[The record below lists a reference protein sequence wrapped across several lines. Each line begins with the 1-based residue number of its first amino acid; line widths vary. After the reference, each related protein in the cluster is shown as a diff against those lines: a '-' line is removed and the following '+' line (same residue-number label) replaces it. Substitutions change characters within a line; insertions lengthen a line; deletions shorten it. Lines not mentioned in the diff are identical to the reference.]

1 MALPLLLVKCA
12 CGVGCV
18 VVSFLVAAGIKKLVD
33 WWKSQRMLL
42 LGMSGAGKTT
52 FCNALYAMQEKNENW
67 KAGIYINTLEQE
79 KHKYDNT
86 FHFIDTA
93 GIETYKKLWDN
104 TIENEN
110 PNFILYFYD
119 VSRLGETMT
128 LNNEFKCYYYK
139 NMAAD
144 LKLLSALCGKHK
156 KKLLLIGTH
165 TDANY
170 DTHKANQY
178 LADVFSHL
186 GECEYCR
193 IEGSLADYKSAVSLF
208 KEIKEKAESMKI

>member
-1 MALPLLLVKCA
+1 MAISVLW
-12 CGVGCV
+12 GVGCV
-18 VVSFLVAAGIKKLVD
+18 VGGVIAAVITELVV
-33 WWKSQRMLL
+33 WWKSQKMLL
-42 LGMSGAGKTT
+42 LGMSGAGKST
-52 FCNALYAMQEKNENW
+52 FCNALYAIQEKNKNW
-67 KAGIYINTLEQE
+67 KAGIYSNTLEQE
-79 KHKYDNT
+79 KHKYDST

-104 TIENEN
+104 TIEIEN
-110 PNFILYFYD
+110 PDLILYFYD
-119 VSRLGETMT
+119 VSRLGEIMT

-144 LKLLSALCGKHK
+144 LRLLGTLCEKYK
-156 KKLLLIGTH
+156 KKLLLVGTH

-170 DTHKANQY
+170 DSHKANQY

-186 GECEYCR
+186 GNCEYR
-193 IEGSLADYKSAVSLF
+193 SVDGSLADYKSAVSLF

>member
-1 MALPLLLVKCA
+1 MGLPLIWVASC
-12 CGVGCV
+12 VGGL
-18 VVSFLVAAGIKKLVD
+18 LVAATIKKLVD
-33 WWKSQRMLL
+33 WWKSQKMLL

-52 FCNALYAMQEKNENW
+52 FCIALHAIQFKIENW
-67 KAGIYINTLEQE
+67 KAGFYSNTLEQE
-79 KHKYDNT
+79 KHKYGST

-110 PNFILYFYD
+110 PNLILYFYD
-119 VSRLGETMT
+119 VSRLGEIMT

-144 LKLLSALCGKHK
+144 LRLLSTICGKYK
-156 KKLLLIGTH
+156 KRLLLVGTH
-165 TDANY
+165 TDVNY
-170 DTHKANQY
+170 DSHKANQY

-186 GECEYCR
+186 GNCEYR
-193 IEGSLADYKSAVSLF
+193 SVDGSLADYKSAVSLF